1 MSDFNIKITVR
12 NARLLRAI
20 RGKYDSAAELARDA
34 GVSQTQVSALVTMRA
49 QPFRKDGSLTTAAEG
64 IVSALGVPAD
74 DLWPQHIAR
83 LKANRAQVEIEMDA
97 DQFAA
102 IASDNPEKTAIYR
115 QAITRWSRQLTERER
130 TALSIHHSGGTFD
143 DVAKQIGGVTRER
156 ARQIILRGERRIRKL
171 ALHDGVREWSD
182 IA

>member
-20 RGKYDSAAELARDA
+20 REKYATASELARVS
-34 GVSQTQVSALVTMRA
+34 GVSKTAVAALVTMRA
-49 QPFRKDGSLTTAAEG
+49 QPFLQDGSLSSAAEG

-74 DLWPQHIAR
+74 DLWPNHIAR
-83 LKANRAQVEIEMDA
+83 LKAKRAQIEIEMDA

-102 IASDNPEKTAIYR
+102 IASDDPEKTTIYR
-115 QAITRWSRQLTERER
+115 QAISRWSRQLTDRER
-130 TALSIHHSGGTFD
+130 TALAIHHSGGTLD
-143 DVAKQIGGVTRER
+143 DVGKAVGCVSRER
-156 ARQIILRGERRIRKL
+156 ARQIVVRAERRIREKARL
-171 ALHDGVREWSD
+171 DGVRAWGD